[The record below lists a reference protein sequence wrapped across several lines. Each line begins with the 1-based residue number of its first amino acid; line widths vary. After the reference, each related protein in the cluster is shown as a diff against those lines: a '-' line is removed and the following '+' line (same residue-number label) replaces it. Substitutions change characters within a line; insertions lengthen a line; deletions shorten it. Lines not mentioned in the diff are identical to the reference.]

1 MENGGNFEHLG
12 FEGDDDEDLDDDVFS
27 SGSYSFNGRLV
38 ISGEPII
45 FPVLERSGKL
55 NHKQLACIYL
65 KPVHCCLLISF

>member
-1 MENGGNFEHLG
+1 MDNGGNFEHLG
-12 FEGDDDEDLDDDVFS
+12 FAGDDDEDLDDDAFS

-55 NHKQLACIYL
+55 NHIQYILYN
-65 KPVHCCLLISF
+65 